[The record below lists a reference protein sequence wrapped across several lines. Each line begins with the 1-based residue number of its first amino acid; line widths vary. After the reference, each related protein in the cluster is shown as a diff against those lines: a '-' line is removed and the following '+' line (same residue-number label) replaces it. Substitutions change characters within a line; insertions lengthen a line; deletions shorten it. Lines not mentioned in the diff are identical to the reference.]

1 MSQPT
6 PVFTPS
12 VSCMTP
18 DTTNARRTDSD
29 PMAVF
34 APVRSLDVRSLA
46 GPALEV
52 NVPAGAHLVDE
63 QRVVGTFYVIR
74 AGEAELWQQGRKLRR
89 LATGDCFGEIDP
101 ESPEPQRY
109 TVIAASPMRVLT
121 FSAFGIGRL
130 CAAVPSLR
138 ARIVSFLPDRPPL
151 SPAG

>member
-1 MSQPT
+1 
-6 PVFTPS
+6 
-12 VSCMTP
+12 MTP
-18 DTTNARRTDSD
+18 ETASARHTDPD

-74 AGEAELWQQGRKLRR
+74 AGEAELWHQGRKVRR
-89 LATGDCFGEIDP
+89 LATGDCFGEIDAEAP
-101 ESPEPQRY
+101 APQRY

-130 CAAVPSLR
+130 CAAMPSLR
-138 ARIVSFLPDRPPL
+138 ARIVSFLPGAPPP
-151 SPAG
+151 STTT